1 MDTGESVPV
10 VFDEGVRMHSLWIGI
25 GCGTQEFL
33 ETMLMIQCSS
43 DESDV
48 DGGVILSK
56 HRV

>member
-1 MDTGESVPV
+1 MDTGERVPV
-10 VFDEGVRMHSLWIGI
+10 VFDQGVRSLWIGI

-48 DGGVILSK
+48 DGGVIVSK